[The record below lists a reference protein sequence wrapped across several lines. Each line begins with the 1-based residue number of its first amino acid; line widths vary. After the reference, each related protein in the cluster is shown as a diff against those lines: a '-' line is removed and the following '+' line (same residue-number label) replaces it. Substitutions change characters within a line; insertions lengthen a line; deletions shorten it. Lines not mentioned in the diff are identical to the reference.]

1 MTNLENKVLTILKSN
16 LTCDSEFDLLD
27 NNVAMLNITDF
38 DMSPEAVGGVITSL
52 QNKGIIW
59 VDKDTEDD
67 HTITFITILKA

>member
-27 NNVAMLNITDF
+27 NNVAILNTINF
-38 DMSPEAVGGVITSL
+38 DISPEAVGGVITSL

-59 VDKDTEDD
+59 VDKETEDD
-67 HTITFITILKA
+67 YTTTFITILKA